1 MANDAPSVPPPG
13 GSRPRMRFQ
22 IRWELISCASQGHA
36 LVGTDAAEVRA
47 QDQALVREWEGLRWH
62 RCLRCDAWIPLP
74 PPAQPDRQGVPS
86 LEEVDI
92 PLRGRPLRDRY
103 VLRLIAIERS
113 FHVLAFLLLAVAIF
127 LFIPH
132 RQELEGDYTRFLKDL
147 RDSILGANGGR
158 AGVWS
163 AINRLFNISN
173 TELTVIG
180 IALIIYSLILVAE
193 IVGLWRGRRWAEY
206 LTFIE
211 SSVLL
216 PYEIYE
222 LIHSVTVIK
231 VVGLILNLAILLY
244 LAIVHRL
251 FGIRGGARAVRAE
264 HEADSGRSAIER
276 GTPTLAP
283 GLAEG
288 VPATD
293 PPV

>member
-13 GSRPRMRFQ
+13 GSRPRQRFQ
-22 IRWELISCASQGHA
+22 IRWELISCAYQGHA

-74 PPAQPDRQGVPS
+74 PPAQPERQGVPS
-86 LEEVDI
+86 LEEVEI

-113 FHVLAFLLLAVAIF
+113 FHVLAFVLLAVAIF

-163 AINRLFNISN
+163 AVNRLFNISN

-276 GTPTLAP
+276 RTPTLAP
-283 GLAEG
+283 SLAEG
-288 VPATD
+288 IPATD